1 MVGFCVKDDNLAQK
15 MIFFVFFSIVFKE
28 FHFMILLVPRNMPD
42 FAKNC
47 LSMCFALKSIGIPV
61 LE

>member
-1 MVGFCVKDDNLAQK
+1 
-15 MIFFVFFSIVFKE
+15 
-28 FHFMILLVPRNMPD
+28 MILLVPRNMPD